1 MSQSWKDNL
10 CLRCIDLC
18 LRKLNREQQLNINIF
33 PDYALLLEEVQSYYV
48 PLYSEKEEREILSQR
63 GYAAAV
69 ERIIQTQLFLDHQ
82 LPEDSAG
89 DAWRAAF
96 DGRKEKEKEKQ
107 KEKKKRQKEKRKGKG
122 MMP

>member
-1 MSQSWKDNL
+1 M
-10 CLRCIDLC
+10 
-18 LRKLNREQQLNINIF
+18 RKRK
-33 PDYALLLEEVQSYYV
+33 AT
-48 PLYSEKEEREILSQR
+48 LSQR

-96 DGRKEKEKEKQ
+96 DGRKEKEKQ